1 MFVISFSAFDATT
14 SATPSASHLRS
25 SSAPTA
31 APALPT
37 PWHDG
42 TTIVVA
48 AMAAFAVLV
57 VGLALLWRSCRV
69 PDEKTM
75 RTASVAVAA
84 SGGRESTDS
93 VQTEPSWIVAFD
105 QQLIE
110 DDANERAAAKL
121 AAESVWDRAA
131 AKFATAPTSEFVWLE
146 IGTPTLNMCGKCG
159 RADFVDAT
167 SFGMRCPACYGL
179 LDSEENSIDV

>member
-1 MFVISFSAFDATT
+1 MTFSVFPATT
-14 SATPSASHLRS
+14 SAPQAPSTSHLRS
-25 SSAPTA
+25 ISAPTA

-42 TTIVVA
+42 TIIVVA
-48 AMAAFAVLV
+48 AVAVFAVLV
-57 VGLALLWRSCRV
+57 VGLTLLWRSCRA

-84 SGGRESTDS
+84 SGGRKSTDLD
-93 VQTEPSWIVAFD
+93 QTEPSWIVAFD

-121 AAESVWDRAA
+121 A
-131 AKFATAPTSEFVWLE
+131 TAPTSESVWLE
-146 IGTPTLNMCGKCG
+146 IATPTLNMCGKCG

-167 SFGMRCPACYGL
+167 SSGMR
-179 LDSEENSIDV
+179 